1 MGSTNMH
8 IGVVGLGYVGQ
19 PLAAAFADA
28 GFRVT
33 GYDIDEQKIE
43 NLGRDALV
51 AAVTNVPEAT
61 HQSAPPTYTSDPTGL
76 RDCDVVITSV
86 PTPVTED
93 RKPDL
98 SIVRA
103 AGRTIGEQLT
113 PGAIVVLES
122 TVNPGA
128 TREEFVP
135 VLEEASGL
143 VLGEDFGVGYSP
155 ERIDPG
161 TDRSLQNTV
170 KPVSAFTN
178 DVRGTLADLYDTV
191 AGEVYLAPSV
201 ESAEAAKCLENAQRD
216 LNIAFINQFAMA
228 CHGIE
233 YLDHEDVLGVA
244 DSKWNFQR
252 YSPGLVEGHCIPV
265 DPYYLID
272 TIERHGES
280 ASLMRDAR
288 AVNESVADYVLEL
301 VADAFDERRERVGT
315 DDGDHPH
322 RVLACGLAYKPNT
335 ADVRSLIKERLFD
348 GLRESGLDPVG
359 YDPHVEPEAAARVFG
374 LECYP
379 SVEASEASAVLLL
392 TDHDEFADFTTDGLA
407 ASLSEPPIVIDIA
420 GRLEEPIRSDIIF
433 RRL

>member
-1 MGSTNMH
+1 MH

-43 NLGRDALV
+43 TLGREALV

-61 HQSAPPTYTSDPTGL
+61 HRSDPPTYTSDPTRLG
-76 RDCDVVITSV
+76 DCDVIITSV
-86 PTPVTED
+86 PTPVTAD

-98 SIVRA
+98 SIIRA
-103 AGRTIGEQLT
+103 AGRTIGEQLA
-113 PGAIVVLES
+113 PGTIVVLES

-143 VLGEDFGVGYSP
+143 VLGEDFDVGYSP

-170 KPVSAFTN
+170 KPVSAFTD
-178 DVRGTLADLYDTV
+178 DVRGTLADLYSNV
-191 AGEVYLAPSV
+191 AGDVYLAPSV

-228 CHGIE
+228 CHGIDWLE
-233 YLDHEDVLGVA
+233 YEDVLGVA
-244 DSKWNFQR
+244 ESKWNFQR
-252 YSPGLVEGHCIPV
+252 YRPGLVEGHCIPV

-280 ASLMRDAR
+280 ASLMREAR
-288 AVNESVADYVLEL
+288 VVNESVADYILEL
-301 VADAFDERRERVGT
+301 VADAFDERREQGGT
-315 DDGDHPH
+315 DGGDATTTGH

-335 ADVRSLIKERLFD
+335 ADVRSTIKRRLFD
-348 GLRESGLDPVG
+348 GLREAGLEPVG
-359 YDPHVEPEAAARVFG
+359 YDPYVEPEAAAGAFG
-374 LECYP
+374 LECY
-379 SVEASEASAVLLL
+379 SSIEESEASAALLL

-407 ASLSEPPIVIDIA
+407 ASLSEPPVVVDIT
-420 GRLEEPIRSDIIF
+420 GKLEEPTRSDIIF